1 MEAANAMSQAVIAY
15 NVIPFLMLVGF
26 RDFQHL
32 AWSLSAL
39 LASLVAEGLK
49 HLTVWGGCVDWCRR
63 PAGAAHCDLHN
74 RGGSAAGEPGWPS
87 GHCSTAAA
95 FWMGAWLLAPSGW
108 RHWVAAAG
116 FVGVGAMAAAR
127 MKKRCHTLFQT
138 ISGSLL
144 GAGLAWVFIKIGTV
158 SPGRH

>member
-1 MEAANAMSQAVIAY
+1 MDAANAMSQVVIAY
-15 NVIPFLMLVGF
+15 NVMPALVFVGTLN
-26 RDFQHL
+26 FQHL
-32 AWSLSAL
+32 AWILSVL

-49 HLTVWGGCVDWCRR
+49 RLTVWGGCVNWCRR
-63 PAGAAHCDLHN
+63 PAGATHCDLRN

-87 GHCSTAAA
+87 GHCATAAA
-95 FWMGAWLLAPSGW
+95 FWMGAWLLAHGVW
-108 RHWVAAAG
+108 RPWVAAAG
-116 FVGVGAMAAAR
+116 AVGVAGMAAAR